1 VAQGILQNSPLFIFI
16 LTMKIKTLLS
26 EFRGSLKNP
35 WAEELIDLVLYRPL
49 AFVFVKCTAPLP
61 LTPNQ
66 VSGLAM
72 IAGIAAGIFL
82 AGGTPRDFVLGGLL
96 FGLSNVLDCADGM
109 IARLKKNGTK
119 TGRIVDGL
127 VDYVASGAVYI
138 GFGIGLAK
146 TADFPW
152 SVIALLVLAVVSTIL
167 HSIASDKYRNAFV
180 RQCSGKTAPVDDERL
195 VFSAELA
202 QLQMLKG
209 HLFDKTLVR
218 IYLKYLSV
226 QKGKTR
232 PSPEVSTSSMVMW
245 NLIGPSTHITFFILA
260 ALFERPSIFFAFV
273 IGAANLWMAGLLVA
287 RRNRHQVSKC

>member
-1 VAQGILQNSPLFIFI
+1 
-16 LTMKIKTLLS
+16 MKTKTLFS
-26 EFRGSLKNP
+26 EFRDSLKNP

-61 LTPNQ
+61 LTPNR
-66 VSGLAM
+66 VSFMAM
-72 IAGIAAGIFL
+72 AAGITAGWVL
-82 AGGTPRDFVLGGLL
+82 AGGRPQDLIAGGLL

-152 SVIALLVLAVVSTIL
+152 SVIALLVLTVVSTIL
-167 HSIASDKYRNAFV
+167 HSISSDNYRNAFV
-180 RQCSGKTAPVDDERL
+180 RQCAGKTTDDDERR
-195 VFSAELA
+195 VFSEELTR
-202 QLQMLKG
+202 LQTLKG

-232 PSPEVSTSSMVMW
+232 PSPAVSTSSVVMW
-245 NLIGPSTHITFFILA
+245 NLIGPSTHITFVIA
-260 ALFERPSIFFAFV
+260 SALLYRPSIFFIFT
-273 IGAANLWMAGLLVA
+273 IGAANLWMAGLWVA
-287 RRNRHQVSKC
+287 QRMRHQVSNP